1 MKKIIR
7 NLLLITS
14 LILLIVVIIYAIN
27 VNKKAAQEFNG
38 QRALDDVAYQVGLG
52 PRVMGSQA
60 HEQVVNWIESELQAA
75 HWNVEIQAEVFS
87 GKNIQNIV
95 ARRGTGTPWIIIGVH
110 YDSRFI
116 ADRDPIPGNRQ
127 QPVPGAN
134 DGASGVAILLEL
146 ARVLPSN
153 LNKQIWL
160 VFLDA
165 EDNGNYPGWD
175 WALGAQA
182 FVKILEGKPDSVII
196 LDMVGDKDLNIFMEQ
211 NSDPELTKE
220 IWAVAADLGY
230 SQFIPEYKYSLIDDH
245 IPFIQAGI
253 RAIDIID
260 FDYPY
265 WHTTSDTLDK
275 VSAESLN
282 AVGETILTWLRQ

>member
-7 NLLLITS
+7 YLLLITS

-27 VNKKAAQEFNG
+27 AYKNTTQEFNG
-38 QRALDDVAYQVGLG
+38 QRALRDVAYQVDLG

-75 HWNVEIQAEVFS
+75 HWSVEIQAVVFS

-95 ARRGTGTPWIIIGVH
+95 ARRGTVAPWIIVGVH

-116 ADRDPIPGNRQ
+116 ADQDPIPENRQ
-127 QPVPGAN
+127 QSVPGAN

-182 FVKILEGKPDSVII
+182 FVKTLEGKPDSVII

-230 SQFIPEYKYSLIDDH
+230 TQFIPEYKYRMIDDH

-282 AVGETILTWLRQ
+282 AVGETILTWLRH